1 MISKNPRRRESGRM
15 ELIILDAATKQ
26 VSFKKC
32 KMKLLDMKTTPIR
45 EALATA
51 PQNTFAKGNL
61 IHTSRSRK

>member
-1 MISKNPRRRESGRM
+1 M

-32 KMKLLDMKTTPIR
+32 KRKLLDMKTTPIR